1 MEKYLFK
8 DLVLGE
14 DGLLRGPF
22 GSDLKKSLFV
32 DKSNDTYKVY
42 IQENIF
48 KENTDIGDYYITK
61 EYYDRKMNRYVIH
74 NNDFIVTCDG
84 TLGEIYQIKEPFEQG
99 IISSSLLRITLNP
112 ELIDYNYFYY
122 LFKWELK
129 KRLITKGNNSVLKHL
144 PGINTI
150 KNLEISLPS
159 IDIQKKIGLILK
171 NIDDSIRLN
180 KKINDISEKLMDIL
194 YNRWFLQL
202 DFPND
207 NGEPYLEKGGEVI
220 MLDGKKAP
228 LGWKI
233 LKVKD
238 ILNVTTGKEDANFSK
253 PNGKY
258 KFFTCGKECLLCD
271 DYKFDGSA
279 VLVAGNGDFNV
290 KHYTGKFNAYQRTYV
305 LIPNDEIYFGILY
318 KSVNNQVDRLRKG
331 SNGSIVKYIKLSDIE
346 NISILV
352 PDKDTYLKKIND
364 ILFYIENNNIRS
376 EKLEKLKEIIMPK
389 LFDNL
394 R

>member
-220 MLDGKKAP
+220 MLDGKKTP